1 MIQQLISHE
10 PDNRDIIV
18 IFLGW
23 GTDAAFIN
31 SLRHPG
37 CDIMAVWD
45 YRDDSFDH
53 TVLLRYRHVY
63 VFAWSMGVMMARLTL
78 QRHTELHPV
87 LCIAVNGS
95 PTPVDDRTGIPEA
108 IFNGTLAGLTDVTL
122 RKFRR
127 RMCHTAK
134 EFEEYCA
141 TLPSRDID
149 ELRDELR
156 MLGER
161 ASRIPS
167 CAPDIQWDRAIIAES
182 DRIFPIENMRRAWS
196 GMTRVRETQG
206 GHLPDWQE
214 IIDQEIIDKKYVASR
229 FRRAIPTYDAHAVA
243 QKRIATHLWEMW
255 RKELAGRTPLSVI
268 EAGYGT
274 GMLTRMYAPEL
285 KPYRLLLWDLC
296 PTDITLPV
304 AGEIIAGDAEE
315 LIAQLPDAYVEAVV
329 SSSAM
334 QWFNSPAA
342 FIANAA
348 RVISKGGQLVISTF
362 GERNMWE
369 LARVTRLPLRYFT
382 LDELC
387 AMIPDDMRILVATQ
401 EEIVA
406 RFDSPKDVLHHLKAT
421 GVNGM
426 RGLSVPFRRIISD
439 YPHTDDSTEGVTLTY
454 HPLYIIAEKL

>member
-1 MIQQLISHE
+1 MIQQLINHE

-23 GTDAAFIN
+23 GTDAAFIKQ
-31 SLRHPG
+31 LCHPG

-45 YRDDSFDH
+45 YRDETFDH
-53 TVLLRYRHVY
+53 TLLLNYRHVY
-63 VFAWSMGVMMARLTL
+63 IFAWSMGVMMAQLTL
-78 QRHTELHPV
+78 QRHPNLHPA

-95 PTPVDDRTGIPEA
+95 LSPVDDSTGIPKA
-108 IFNGTLAGLTDVTL
+108 IFQGTLAGLSDATL

-127 RMCHTAK
+127 RMCHTPE
-134 EFEEYCA
+134 EFDDYCIS
-141 TLPSRDID
+141 LPSRGID

-156 MLGER
+156 ILGER
-161 ASRIPS
+161 ASVKS
-167 CAPDIQWDRAIIAES
+167 NAPGIRWDRAIIAES
-182 DRIFPIENMRRAWS
+182 DRIFPIENMRRAWK
-196 GMTRVRETQG
+196 GMARVRETSG
-206 GHLPDWQE
+206 GHLPAWQE

-229 FRRAIPTYDAHAVA
+229 FRRAIPTYDAHATA
-243 QKRIATHLWEMW
+243 QKRIATRLWEMW
-255 RKELAGRTPLSVI
+255 RKELAGRTPLSII

-274 GMLTRMYAPEL
+274 GMMTRMYAPEL

-296 PTDITLPV
+296 PTDISLPV

-315 LIAQLPDAYVEAVV
+315 LIAQLPDAYAEAVV

-334 QWFNSPAA
+334 QWFNSPAE

-369 LARVTRLPLRYFT
+369 LAQVTRLPLRYPT

-387 AMIPDDMRILVATQ
+387 AMIPDDMRILVASQ
-401 EEIVA
+401 EEIVT
-406 RFDSPKDVLHHLKAT
+406 RFDSPQDVLHHLKAT

-426 RGLSVPFRRIISD
+426 RGLSVPLRRIISD
-439 YPHTDDSTEGVTLTY
+439 YPHTDDNSGVTLTY